1 VKPPILFTQ
10 DFPCLHQPSTHTF
23 QVLHFALVMETFV
36 LGFLEDF
43 QGDEAD
49 KWKVSF
55 SIVEN
60 QGIVE
65 MIHKDITKIG
75 ETLPCLTQS
84 TSESH
89 NSAQISS
96 EKDEFLG
103 INRHILRWWGCPI
116 TSKNRHSIQVSS
128 SILGRRTWIPIGKA
142 LRGHFGR
149 RFPDLLH
156 HHSLGILAHRNWGW
170 FHGT

>member
-1 VKPPILFTQ
+1 
-10 DFPCLHQPSTHTF
+10 
-23 QVLHFALVMETFV
+23 METFV

-103 INRHILRWWGCPI
+103 INRHILR
-116 TSKNRHSIQVSS
+116 
-128 SILGRRTWIPIGKA
+128 
-142 LRGHFGR
+142 
-149 RFPDLLH
+149 
-156 HHSLGILAHRNWGW
+156 
-170 FHGT
+170 